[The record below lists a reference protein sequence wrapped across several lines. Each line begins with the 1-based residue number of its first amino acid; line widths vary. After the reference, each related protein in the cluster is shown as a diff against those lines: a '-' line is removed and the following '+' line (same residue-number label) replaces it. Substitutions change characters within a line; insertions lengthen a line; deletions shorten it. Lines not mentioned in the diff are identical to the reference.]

1 MKKFL
6 VGLLAITASVCCA
19 LGISACGSNDKDK
32 EKADEWGTVFTVQS
46 AYAKATELGYTGTLE
61 EFIASISGTDGTNG
75 EDGEDGVG
83 ISSVTI
89 NKDGQLV
96 IVLSDKTELNLGKV
110 VGEDGEDGLG
120 ISKVE
125 INDKG
130 EIPTKASKT
139 WVKFPI
145 ATIAIQAGRSDWNLP
160 ALRLATLRELAKS
173 ADTQTINLRKR
184 RVIPGMKG
192 L

>member
-1 MKKFL
+1 M
-6 VGLLAITASVCCA
+6 GNGIHCSVSIC
-19 LGISACGSNDKDK
+19 
-32 EKADEWGTVFTVQS
+32 QS
-46 AYAKATELGYTGTLE
+46 Y
-61 EFIASISGTDGTNG
+61 GTNG

-130 EIPTKASKT
+130 EIVITFTDESIK
-139 WVKFPI
+139 
-145 ATIAIQAGRSDWNLP
+145 NLG
-160 ALRLATLRELAKS
+160 K
-173 ADTQTINLRKR
+173 
-184 RVIPGMKG
+184 IPDCDHS
-192 L
+192 